1 MAREL
6 FELIEDFRGTAQV
19 EDIMD
24 ALEVSCFIRKLQLNN
39 VLEKIVFDD
48 KNFSY
53 VERLSENTKSTEL
66 SPVVLNDMASCL
78 NSYSLS
84 ILNDCVKEIAE
95 YSEDEL
101 KKLVKQLQSE
111 SAKRLHNTMFSA
123 HDTEESIS
131 KLVNYLVK
139 DKEYKSVLDLCSGS
153 GSFLIYNL
161 LNENRDKLVGYE
173 LVGKNVI
180 FSLML
185 SYILDGNIEIHNEDV
200 LATSVD
206 GKFDLCF
213 TQCPIGLRYK
223 QKIVDNHKGI
233 LGFDHFGV
241 KVDWAFVF
249 KAINAMDD
257 KGKTF
262 AILSHGSLSNSVE
275 MKSRQ
280 MIIDNKLLEKVIA
293 MPQGTLSYTNI
304 QYDLLVFSK
313 DNNEVTFVDA
323 RNCFITDKKFKQF
336 DLESFKKTEKSSAY
350 TFSYDEIEKND
361 CSFDLSRYLYSVEI
375 PESMNP
381 TVLSKCAD
389 VIGGYVYSTHKKVES
404 PVTIKMVKVENFDGS
419 VVDATNAQEIEI
431 DESKVSNYLIQKGDV
446 LLASKGTIIKAAIV
460 QNIDEPCIFNNNI
473 TVIRIKQGVK
483 MVPEFLLSYLN
494 SDLGMKEL
502 MMRKTGTIVMNI
514 PLKELR
520 DMDVPMLDEDTQE
533 VISVRFNKLQQKL
546 VEAKKLVAEYENKL
560 NELFD
565 TEVGD

>member
-6 FELIEDFRGTAQV
+6 FELIDDFRGTAQV

-53 VERLSENTKSTEL
+53 VKRLSENTKSTEL

-95 YSEDEL
+95 YSDDEL

-223 QKIVDNHKGI
+223 QKIVDNQ
-233 LGFDHFGV
+233 
-241 KVDWAFVF
+241 
-249 KAINAMDD
+249 
-257 KGKTF
+257 TF

-533 VISVRFNKLQQKL
+533 VISVRFKKLQQKL

-565 TEVGD
+565 TEVRGIICRSTKRTHNKSDE